1 MEAVN
6 EQWLRFYDGDGTDD
20 HGRLLREIQKWPDEK
35 LEYTHDY
42 IQWLFPLDER
52 SGFNPEAPVL
62 DAATMAE
69 FLRTPEHVWRLKV
82 SLDRMLT
89 FYGLEWADM
98 GRTIRRAASF
108 AEQAKRWLT
117 PGNHNH
123 LRMTRILKS
132 LRLLGLPNEAQ
143 ALFACLQEIYE
154 EESGKSEP
162 GITER
167 SFRFWRGAAGA

>member
-1 MEAVN
+1 MDVVH
-6 EQWLRFYDGDGTDD
+6 EQWLRFYGGQGRDD
-20 HGRLLREIQKWPDEK
+20 HGRLLREIQNWPDDQ

-62 DAATMAE
+62 DAGTMAK
-69 FLRTPEHVWRLKV
+69 FLEKPENTWRLKA
-82 SLDRMLT
+82 SLDRMLA
-89 FYGLEWADM
+89 FYGLEWADTE
-98 GRTIRRAASF
+98 RTIRRAASF